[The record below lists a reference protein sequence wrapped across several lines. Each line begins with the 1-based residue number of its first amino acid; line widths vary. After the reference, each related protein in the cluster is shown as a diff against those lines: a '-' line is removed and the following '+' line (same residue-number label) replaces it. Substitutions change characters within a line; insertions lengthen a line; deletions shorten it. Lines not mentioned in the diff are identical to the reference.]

1 MSEPVW
7 LSRGLVDAL
16 HQQSIETA
24 GGSQGLRDSGL
35 LESALARP
43 RNLHAYGETD
53 IFQLAASYAEGI
65 SQNHPFVDGNKRVAF
80 SAADMFLLKNGY
92 DLQPSKG
99 DEHAD
104 MIEALAQSHID
115 RERAAHHLKEYSR
128 EKKREQSGKDWSKK
142 TDKKKKVSKAPT
154 LNHDRGRSR

>member
-16 HQQSIETA
+16 HQQSIDMA

-35 LESALARP
+35 LDSALARP
-43 RNLHAYGETD
+43 RNLYAYGETD
-53 IFQLAASYAEGI
+53 IFQLAASYAEGV

-80 SAADMFLLKNGY
+80 SAADIFLLKNGY

-104 MIEALAQSHID
+104 MIEAIAQSQIDRDKLAQ
-115 RERAAHHLKEYSR
+115 HLKKYSVQK
-128 EKKREQSGKDWSKK
+128 ES
-142 TDKKKKVSKAPT
+142 
-154 LNHDRGRSR
+154 

>member
-7 LSRGLVDAL
+7 LSRGLINLL
-16 HQQSIETA
+16 HEQAIETA
-24 GGSQGLRDSGL
+24 GGSQGVRDSGL
-35 LESALARP
+35 LDSALARP
-43 RNLHAYGETD
+43 RNLYAYGETD

-65 SQNHPFVDGNKRVAF
+65 SQNHPFLDGNKRVAF
-80 SAADMFLLKNGY
+80 AAADLFLLKNGY

-115 RERAAHHLKEYSR
+115 REKAAQHLKENSL
-128 EKKREQSGKDWSKK
+128 EKEVRA
-142 TDKKKKVSKAPT
+142 V
-154 LNHDRGRSR
+154 R

>member
-16 HQQSIETA
+16 HQQSIEMA

-115 RERAAHHLKEYSR
+115 RDKAAHHFKEYSR

-142 TDKKKKVSKAPT
+142 TGQSREIEKAP
-154 LNHDRGRSR
+154 LINRDPRRSR

>member
-7 LSRGLVDAL
+7 LSRGLVNAL
-16 HQQSIETA
+16 HQQSIDMA

-35 LESALARP
+35 LDSALARP
-43 RNLHAYGETD
+43 RNLYAYGETD
-53 IFQLAASYAEGI
+53 IFQLAASYAEGV

-80 SAADMFLLKNGY
+80 SAADIFLLKNGY

-104 MIEALAQSHID
+104 MIEAIAQSQIDRDKLAQ
-115 RERAAHHLKEYSR
+115 HLKKYSVQK
-128 EKKREQSGKDWSKK
+128 ES
-142 TDKKKKVSKAPT
+142 
-154 LNHDRGRSR
+154 